1 MTPSDA
7 DTQGQLLAEA
17 AALSGRAADLA
28 AQGDLDAAFALEDQA
43 DAIRRTARRMRSRT
57 RAQGRHRADSG
68 PAAPADA
75 GGSRGPASTNRE
87 LVVAALTEI
96 GAPSAPRAVAEYIAA
111 RFDAEIDPRGLAAI
125 RRDEQRS
132 WASARSQRPVYV
144 VPALAGQRFVPLRGK
159 IALSAWPLELRII
172 GPWSERA
179 DHLRAVVNV
188 ARQVRWLA
196 TTRPDRVGALRGLLG
211 GYAAT
216 LQVADRGDPD
226 LVEQAAAAE
235 LEVIAASDDA
245 WRADAAERARAIL
258 DERSQLWGADLPV
271 LVRGAVG

>member
-1 MTPSDA
+1 MAVSD
-7 DTQGQLLAEA
+7 TGNQGQLLAEA
-17 AALSGRAADLA
+17 AELSRRAAALA
-28 AQGDLDAAFALEDQA
+28 ADGDLDGAFALEDQA

-57 RAQGRHRADSG
+57 RAQGHHRADSA
-68 PAAPADA
+68 PAAPSES
-75 GGSRGPASTNRE
+75 GGSRGPATTNRE

-96 GAPSAPRAVAEYIAA
+96 GSPSSPRAVAEYIAA
-111 RFDAEIDPRGLAAI
+111 RFGTALDPRGLAAI
-125 RRDEQRS
+125 RRDELRS
-132 WASARSQRPVYV
+132 WSSARSQRPVYV

-159 IALSAWPLELRII
+159 VALSAWPLELRII

-179 DHLRAVVNV
+179 DHLRAVASL

-196 TTRPDRVGALRGLLG
+196 TAQPDRVGALRALLS

-216 LQVADRGDPD
+216 LPVADRGDPD
-226 LVEQAAAAE
+226 QVEQAAAAE

-258 DERSQLWGADLPV
+258 DDRSQLWGADLPV

>member
-1 MTPSDA
+1 MTESDVGN
-7 DTQGQLLAEA
+7 QGQLLAEA
-17 AALSGRAADLA
+17 AELSRRAADLA
-28 AQGDLDAAFALEDQA
+28 AVGDLDGAFALEDQA

-57 RAQGRHRADSG
+57 RAQGRHRADS
-68 PAAPADA
+68 APATSTEA
-75 GGSRGPASTNRE
+75 SGSRGPATTNRE

-96 GAPSAPRAVAEYIAA
+96 GSPSSPRAVAEYIAA
-111 RFDAEIDPRGLAAI
+111 RFDSVLDPRGLAAI

-179 DHLRAVVNV
+179 DHLRAVASV

-196 TTRPDRVGALRGLLG
+196 TAQPDRVGHLRALLS

-216 LQVADRGDPD
+216 LPVADKGDPD
-226 LVEQAAAAE
+226 LVEQAADAE

-258 DERSQLWGADLPV
+258 DERSQLWGAELP
-271 LVRGAVG
+271 AIVGGKAG

>member
-1 MTPSDA
+1 MTRSEVGDA
-7 DTQGQLLAEA
+7 GQLLAEA
-17 AALSGRAADLA
+17 AALSSRAADLA
-28 AQGDLDAAFALEDQA
+28 ADGDLDGAFALEDQA
-43 DAIRRTARRMRSRT
+43 DAIRRTARRMRGR
-57 RAQGRHRADSG
+57 RAARGRARAG
-68 PAAPADA
+68 LAPATSAEA
-75 GGSRGPASTNRE
+75 GGSRGPATTTRE
-87 LVVAALTEI
+87 LVIAALTEI
-96 GAPSAPRAVAEYIAA
+96 GSPSAPRAVAEYIAA
-111 RFDAEIDPRGLAAI
+111 RFDTVLDPRGLAAI
-125 RRDEQRS
+125 RRDELRS

-159 IALSAWPLELRII
+159 VALSAWPLELRII

-179 DHLRAVVNV
+179 DHLRAVANL

-196 TTRPDRVGALRGLLG
+196 TAQPDRVGSLRALLS

-216 LQVADRGDPD
+216 LAVADRGDPD

-258 DERSQLWGADLPV
+258 DDRSQLWGANLPV